1 MLVNDIPKCCNMIIK
16 NQAMPDG
23 SISVSKIFGTHDA
36 NQQNVELVVYESDF
50 MEESFDID
58 PDFVLGT
65 ATLELPGNLPAGAP
79 IEITFT
85 LNTEGILEVSGVD
98 KTTKREVHATMQSK
112 GIMAE
117 EKVDELKEKSK
128 RMVVM

>member
-1 MLVNDIPKCCNMIIK
+1 MIIK
-16 NQAMPDG
+16 NEPMPNG
-23 SISVSKIFGTHDA
+23 SISNSKTFGTYTA
-36 NQQNVELVVYESDF
+36 NQENVELVVYESDL
-50 MEESFDID
+50 MEEYFDIE

-65 ATLELPGNLPAGAP
+65 ATLELSGDLPAGSP
-79 IEITFT
+79 IEVTFT
-85 LNTEGILEVSGVD
+85 LNTEGILEVGGVD
-98 KTTKREVHATMQSK
+98 KTTNREVHATMQSK

>member
-1 MLVNDIPKCCNMIIK
+1 M
-16 NQAMPDG
+16 
-23 SISVSKIFGTHDA
+23 
-36 NQQNVELVVYESDF
+36 
-50 MEESFDID
+50 
-58 PDFVLGT
+58 
-65 ATLELPGNLPAGAP
+65 
-79 IEITFT
+79 
-85 LNTEGILEVSGVD
+85 EVSGVD